1 MPHIFVE
8 YSANLGEHL
17 DVGEMVQSVHSA
29 AASHRSV
36 PLAGLRTR
44 AIKRDD
50 YLIANGNSAN
60 MFVAVIARLNGDRGQ
75 APLVEVRDLLAEAVR
90 TSLGNVA
97 REQPIAISVEVQPID
112 AVMRV
117 NENSIRDHYE
127 ELQ

>member
-8 YSANLGEHL
+8 YSANLEEHC
-17 DVGEMVQSVHSA
+17 DTGEMLQNVHDA
-29 AASHRSV
+29 AASHPSV

-44 AIKRDD
+44 AIRRDD
-50 YLIANGNSAN
+50 YLIANGNNAN

-75 APLVEVRDLLAEAVR
+75 VPLVEVRDLLAEAVKR
-90 TSLGNVA
+90 SVGDLI